1 MNIPLDPY
9 ASPHYLVQFD
19 DGTSSSIP
27 AAKMPD
33 LIPKPAVDIS
43 DNTYLLLPFLKVGSK
58 IIFEKDGQYH
68 KGYLTQIPN
77 GSYWFSYKSHINKKQ
92 EDWGTP

>member
-1 MNIPLDPY
+1 VAKVNPTSGHTLSGTVMDITLDPN
-9 ASPHYLVQFD
+9 ASLHYLVRYD

-43 DNTYLLLPFLKVGSK
+43 DNTHLLPPFL
-58 IIFEKDGQYH
+58 
-68 KGYLTQIPN
+68 
-77 GSYWFSYKSHINKKQ
+77 
-92 EDWGTP
+92 